1 MEVTAQLTAIFK
13 KSKGMTLNSDLNVDQ
28 LIFLI
33 GQLANILEENTGED
47 QYKILKTIAATNE
60 EIKKKA

>member
-47 QYKILKTIAATNE
+47 QYKILKTIAATNKEMKE
-60 EIKKKA
+60 EA